1 MKIGM
6 MTLWNA
12 ANGPS
17 VHAELVGREWVRM
30 GHRLVV
36 FSAIRHPDARPT
48 MQKDESYVV
57 RHFAVDEVVP
67 VTKASFFDPRPLLDE
82 DYEVFVAQN
91 VERLPTRELLEVFP
105 EIRGKAVTVMVV
117 HEGGPPADPLY
128 YKFEWD
134 GIVCF
139 DERYVEF
146 ISRFFPREVIHVI
159 PYPCHPLKLG
169 DKVEARRRLGLP
181 LDRRIV
187 FSYGFRVDEVAAVLP
202 ALEELSREVPLMYLV
217 VANPGGDVERV
228 KRAVS
233 GYGFVELRVSALPLN
248 LLYDYLHAADALLI
262 YRESSRKYRA
272 VLSSSVCLTI
282 GSGCPILYH
291 ESNFVE
297 KHGDEIVKYR
307 DLDDLK
313 RKLKE
318 VFEGRFSLERVM
330 KFLRERSADVIASR
344 FIRLFEE
351 LLEGRRLE

>member
-17 VHAELVGREWVRM
+17 VHAELVGREWVKM

-48 MQKDESYVV
+48 MQEDESYVI
-57 RHFAVDEVVP
+57 RHFAVDDVVP
-67 VTKASFFDPRPLLDE
+67 VTRASFFDPNPLLEE

-91 VERLPTRELLEVFP
+91 VERLPTRELLDVFP
-105 EIRGKAVTVMVV
+105 EIRRKAVTVMVV
-117 HEGGPPADPLY
+117 HEGGPPIDPLY
-128 YKFEWD
+128 YRFEWD
-134 GIVCF
+134 SIVCF

-146 ISRFFPREVIHVI
+146 ISRFFPKDTIRII

-169 DKVEARRRLGLP
+169 DKVKARMKLNIP

-187 FSYGFRVDEVAAVLP
+187 FSYGFRVGEYTAVLP
-202 ALEELSREVPLMYLV
+202 ALEELARELPLMYLV
-217 VANPGGDVERV
+217 VLNPGGNVEEA
-228 KRAVS
+228 KKAFS
-233 GYGFVELRVSALPLN
+233 GYDFVELRVSALPLS
-248 LLYDYLHAADALLI
+248 LLYEYLHAADALLI
-262 YRESSRKYRA
+262 HRESSRRYRA

-297 KHGDEIVKYR
+297 KHGDEIIKYR
-307 DLDDLK
+307 DLEDLK
-313 RKLKE
+313 TKLRR
-318 VFEGRFSLERVM
+318 VFEGKFSLDRVRR
-330 KFLRERSADVIASR
+330 FLEERSAEAVASR
-344 FIRLFEE
+344 FIKLFRE
-351 LLEGRRLE
+351 LLEGR